1 MSPQHVEHTNKNFET
16 STFHYCDLKFSIF
29 IISQLNSYL
38 KIQWFQIRAWI
49 RLIRAK
55 FCEKSRVQDSE
66 KLFLRTVFIDFP
78 RKFWYKRLSI
88 SRGFYIRIY
97 ARNKKKR
104 LSVLLSSFDFW
115 TLNYFIFLQF
125 FSNLIGTFLKS
136 QYYIRHAGISPSLT
150 IHVASNCRS
159 KNFRKT

>member
-1 MSPQHVEHTNKNFET
+1 MRKMTSTQHLVANVWSERNILSRVCFFSRVEVYTFLSPQYVEHTNKKFET
-16 STFHYCDLKFSIF
+16 STFHSCDLEFSIF

-49 RLIRAK
+49 CLIRAK
-55 FCEKSRVQDSE
+55 FCEKSLVQDLE

-78 RKFWYKRLSI
+78 RKFWYKPLSI

-104 LSVLLSSFDFW
+104 LSVL
-115 TLNYFIFLQF
+115 
-125 FSNLIGTFLKS
+125 
-136 QYYIRHAGISPSLT
+136 
-150 IHVASNCRS
+150 
-159 KNFRKT
+159 

>member
-1 MSPQHVEHTNKNFET
+1 MFRKYCISRRFPSYIPERNILLRIYGRNATSCCEFVFFRVLKFTPFYMSPQHVEHTNKNFET

-104 LSVLLSSFDFW
+104 LSVL
-115 TLNYFIFLQF
+115 
-125 FSNLIGTFLKS
+125 
-136 QYYIRHAGISPSLT
+136 
-150 IHVASNCRS
+150 
-159 KNFRKT
+159 